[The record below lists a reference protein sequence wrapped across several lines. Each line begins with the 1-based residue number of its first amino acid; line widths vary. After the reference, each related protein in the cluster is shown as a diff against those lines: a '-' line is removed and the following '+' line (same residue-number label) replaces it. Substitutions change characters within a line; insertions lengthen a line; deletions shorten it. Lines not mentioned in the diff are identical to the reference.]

1 MSSDDIMSLEKV
13 MTRTK
18 QESARRLSKR
28 TQVVWATFFVTIA
41 SAMFI
46 LQHRDE
52 NVQSGRVVIKLF
64 SVEDRPEH
72 CEIFSWPDNVV
83 VGDWSSIVIHELGQ
97 RGGTSERIDRYHRNK
112 GLNGLGHH
120 FLIGNGNGISDGNVH
135 IGYRWLNQSP
145 CAVFG
150 ATDPAL
156 WDGVISICL
165 VGDGTRKKYT
175 KKQGLHNLRLVQRLC
190 DGLYKKYG
198 IIIPR
203 ERVRRANEI
212 DEEAPNSE
220 YFKLVTGAQFEGQL
234 LDIPASN

>member
-1 MSSDDIMSLEKV
+1 

-41 SAMFI
+41 IAMFV
-46 LQHRDE
+46 LQLGAGGIQKGK
-52 NVQSGRVVIKLF
+52 VLTKIASI
-64 SVEDRPEH
+64 EDRPKLDP
-72 CEIFSWPDNVV
+72 IFACLDNVV
-83 VGDWSSIVIHELGQ
+83 VADWSSIVIHELG
-97 RGGTSERIDRYHRNK
+97 RPAGTAEQINRYHRNM

-165 VGDGTRKKYT
+165 VGDGRREKYT
-175 KKQGLHNLRLVQRLC
+175 KQQGVHNLHLVQRLR

-198 IIIPR
+198 ISIPR

-220 YFKLVTGAQFEGQL
+220 YFKLVTGAQFESQL

>member
-1 MSSDDIMSLEKV
+1 

-41 SAMFI
+41 SAMFV
-46 LQHRDE
+46 LQLGAGGIQKGK
-52 NVQSGRVVIKLF
+52 VLTKIASI
-64 SVEDRPEH
+64 EDRPKLDP
-72 CEIFSWPDNVV
+72 IFSWPDNVV

-97 RGGTSERIDRYHRNK
+97 RGGTAERIDRYHRNK

-165 VGDGTRKKYT
+165 VGDGRREKYT
-175 KKQGLHNLRLVQRLC
+175 KQQGVHNLHLVQRLR

-220 YFKLVTGAQFEGQL
+220 YFKLVTGAQFESQL